1 MSPSNVAVLDLLAFF
16 RNLNPPCARQEVGS
30 GSFDVV
36 ARHMAVGVEG
46 GALTAE
52 LDGRQFAAALE
63 SYMHADEEVRLM
75 RLSAFLASHAS
86 KDMITCRIRT
96 VHELA
101 VHALTVPTVVNI
113 SSIKARQFIQC

>member
-1 MSPSNVAVLDLLAFF
+1 MI
-16 RNLNPPCARQEVGS
+16 
-30 GSFDVV
+30 
-36 ARHMAVGVEG
+36 ARHLAVGVEG

-86 KDMITCRIRT
+86 KDMITCCVRT
-96 VHELA
+96 VHWLA
-101 VHALTVPTVVNI
+101 DHALTVPTVDVL
-113 SSIKARQFIQC
+113 SSTTARQFILC

>member
-1 MSPSNVAVLDLLAFF
+1 MTDIRRILCFVSVECRCSCFVGLL
-16 RNLNPPCARQEVGS
+16 RKWDPPCARQEVGS

-36 ARHMAVGVEG
+36 ARHLAIGVEG

-75 RLSAFLASHAS
+75 RLSAFLA
-86 KDMITCRIRT
+86 I
-96 VHELA
+96 
-101 VHALTVPTVVNI
+101 HALRI
-113 SSIKARQFIQC
+113 